1 MRVEQSG
8 HIQSQF
14 CGAGTEVEQLQQ
26 HDEYHQLITWPNF
39 Q

>member
-1 MRVEQSG
+1 MRMEESG

-14 CGAGTEVEQLQQ
+14 SGAGTEVKQLQQ
-26 HDEYHQLITWPNF
+26 HDEYHQLKTWPHF